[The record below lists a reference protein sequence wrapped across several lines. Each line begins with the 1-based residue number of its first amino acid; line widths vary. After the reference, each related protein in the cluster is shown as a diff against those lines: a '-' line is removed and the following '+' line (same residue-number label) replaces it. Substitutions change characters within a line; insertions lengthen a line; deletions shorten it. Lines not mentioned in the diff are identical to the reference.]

1 MRAVRN
7 YEQTP
12 TVTNSLSAK
21 IVLVVLHRMDWR
33 SQSQSGRVVAE
44 VLVREVAI
52 RTKQDQGNGKSKEMQ
67 LADGVG
73 MATQGKEDSAVTSRL
88 QSFFFFF

>member
-21 IVLVVLHRMDWR
+21 IVLVVLQRMDWR

-44 VLVREVAI
+44 VLVRDVAI
-52 RTKQDQGNGKSKEMQ
+52 RTKQDQGNGKSEEMW

-73 MATQGKEDSAVTSRL
+73 MAMQGKEDSAVTSRL
-88 QSFFFFF
+88 QS